1 MTPCRH
7 CGARW
12 RLHDEWLCPKRPAGE
27 LRAPMDGLPRG
38 VAWQRL
44 RGAARMTPAEI
55 DAEVARFRAELAKTP
70 DAEEPQR

>member
-27 LRAPMDGLPRG
+27 LRETLARLTRPAPRVPRD
-38 VAWQRL
+38 
-44 RGAARMTPAEI
+44 AARMTPAEI
-55 DAEVARFRAELAKTP
+55 DAEVAKFAAELAETP
-70 DAEEPQR
+70 DAEEPTR

>member
-27 LRAPMDGLPRG
+27 IREALARLTQRPAPRVPRD
-38 VAWQRL
+38 
-44 RGAARMTPAEI
+44 AARMTPAEI
-55 DAEVARFRAELAKTP
+55 DAEVAKFRAEMDKYPT
-70 DAEEPQR
+70 AEEPKR